1 MDATP
6 QHAFNPTTYSAVK
19 LDGVDSLGKLRDD
32 LIEFY
37 RPANSQELFAINRI
51 ALAQQTLLLVARIEN
66 GLFDVFLNEGCRS
79 RSVPE
84 LAPHLVGGDQKIV
97 AEHTRNA
104 LLTVGMCSVNARSK
118 EVALFLRFQ
127 AQAERMYRRAVE
139 EFERL
144 RKLRPK
150 AGAPAP
156 TLEPPSVSVDDAAS
170 AMPRNR
176 RPAPSASPAASASR
190 AAPKSTSPPSR
201 PAKIKDFTP
210 HARSIHTGAGVP
222 FPGAHRGRA
231 HRRGTG
237 GRARRGARP
246 QRRARAGQQGDGQA
260 ARRKSARASAS
271 CSTAP
276 SRARSGARSRA
287 SRQFAEAALRAR
299 LDAEWL
305 DLTLPAPGPRRG
317 HLHPITRIQRELEE
331 LFISLGFAVLDG
343 PEVET
348 EYHNFDAL
356 NIPADHPARDM
367 QDTFW
372 LEDGNLLRTHTSP
385 VQVRGMERL
394 GPPLRMIAPGRVF
407 RNESVDA
414 SHEHTFYQLE
424 GMMIDRDV
432 SVAHL
437 LYFMKTL
444 LTAIFHR
451 DVTVRLRPGYF
462 PFVEPG
468 FELDIQCLI
477 CGGPGCPV
485 CKQSGWVE
493 LLPCGLVNPN
503 VLRMSGI
510 DPEEWNGFAFGLGLT
525 RLVMMR
531 YGIDD
536 IRQLQGGDLRFL
548 EQF

>member
-1 MDATP
+1 MENFISMLDLSIQELESGSLARIESARTPEELEAARIDALGRKGTLS
-6 QHAFNPTTYSAVK
+6 QLSK
-19 LDGVDSLGKLRDD
+19 ELGKL
-32 LIEFY
+32 
-37 RPANSQELFAINRI
+37 
-51 ALAQQTLLLVARIEN
+51 
-66 GLFDVFLNEGCRS
+66 
-79 RSVPE
+79 
-84 LAPHLVGGDQKIV
+84 
-97 AEHTRNA
+97 
-104 LLTVGMCSVNARSK
+104 
-118 EVALFLRFQ
+118 
-127 AQAERMYRRAVE
+127 
-139 EFERL
+139 
-144 RKLRPK
+144 
-150 AGAPAP
+150 
-156 TLEPPSVSVDDAAS
+156 
-170 AMPRNR
+170 
-176 RPAPSASPAASASR
+176 SP
-190 AAPKSTSPPSR
+190 
-201 PAKIKDFTP
+201 DE
-210 HARSIHTGAGVP
+210 
-222 FPGAHRGRA
+222 
-231 HRRGTG
+231 
-237 GRARRGARP
+237 RARVGKLLNGAR
-246 QRRARAGQQGDGQA
+246 Q
-260 ARRKSARASAS
+260 KL
-271 CSTAP
+271 
-276 SRARSGARSRA
+276 
-287 SRQFAEAALRAR
+287 EAALETRKTAFEKAALQAR
-299 LDAEWL
+299 LDAEWV

-317 HLHPITRIQRELEE
+317 HLHPLTQIQRELEE
-331 LFISLGFAVLDG
+331 LFQSLGFTVLDG

-356 NIPADHPARDM
+356 NIPSDHPARDT

-372 LEDGNLLRTHTSP
+372 LEGGNLLRTHTSP

-424 GMMIDRDV
+424 GMMVDRNV

-451 DVTVRLRPGYF
+451 EVTVRLRPGYF

-510 DPEEWNGFAFGLGLT
+510 DPEQWNGFAFGLGLT

-531 YGIDD
+531 YAIDD
-536 IRQLQGGDLRFL
+536 IRHLQGGDLRFL